1 MPRSCRCLKNGATWY
16 ASTVK
21 PLGTT
26 RHATSSGRARSL
38 MSTTDQMAL
47 RLPHAPDATTV
58 ELLYR
63 TFGDVLIPL
72 DKVRVQYFRNLNE
85 DTFAEQLKVGRIC
98 LPITTLDNSQKAP
111 KFAHIRHVAALIDS
125 RAYLADEKQARQ
137 NEQEKQ

>member
-1 MPRSCRCLKNGATWY
+1 
-16 ASTVK
+16 
-21 PLGTT
+21 
-26 RHATSSGRARSL
+26 
-38 MSTTDQMAL
+38 MSNTNQIAL

-98 LPITTLDNSQKAP
+98 LPVTTLDNSQKAL

-125 RAYLADEKQARQ
+125 RAYQADEKQSRP
-137 NEQEKQ
+137 NEQDKQ

>member
-1 MPRSCRCLKNGATWY
+1 
-16 ASTVK
+16 
-21 PLGTT
+21 
-26 RHATSSGRARSL
+26 
-38 MSTTDQMAL
+38 MSNTNQIAL

-98 LPITTLDNSQKAP
+98 LPITTLDNSQKAL

-137 NEQEKQ
+137 PEQEKQ

>member
-1 MPRSCRCLKNGATWY
+1 
-16 ASTVK
+16 
-21 PLGTT
+21 
-26 RHATSSGRARSL
+26 
-38 MSTTDQMAL
+38 MSNTNQIAL

-72 DKVRVQYFRNLNE
+72 DKVRAQYFRNLNE

-98 LPITTLDNSQKAP
+98 LPVTTLDPSQKGQ

-125 RAYLADEKQARQ
+125 RAYLADEKQSQKA
-137 NEQEKQ
+137 EQEKQ